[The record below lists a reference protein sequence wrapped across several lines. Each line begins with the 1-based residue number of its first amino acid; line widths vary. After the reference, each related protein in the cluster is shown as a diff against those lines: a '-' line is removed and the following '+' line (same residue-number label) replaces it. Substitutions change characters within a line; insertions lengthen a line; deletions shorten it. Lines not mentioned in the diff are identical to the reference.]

1 LRYHRL
7 SHYLARQFGSRVW
20 KLSLDAGFDCPNRD
34 GTLGRGGCI
43 FCDPAAFS
51 PSRRQPAGSITGQI
65 DAAIERLRG
74 RRDAKCLSKID
85 SAVLWCSRPG
95 CLGRRDA
102 RTTIY
107 SWTGTKGFLAYFQP
121 ATNTYAPVDRLRA
134 VYEEALAHPAVVGL
148 AIGTRPDC
156 VGDDVLDL
164 LAELSRRAW
173 LTVEY
178 GLQTIHDRSLDWLR
192 RGHHYDAFLDAV
204 ARSRRRGL
212 RVGAHVILGLPGET
226 ADDMTAT
233 ARELARLRIDA
244 VKIHNLYVV
253 RDTPLADALARG
265 ELALATLDEHVE
277 RVVNFLEH
285 LPPDCV
291 IERLSGDAPAAYL
304 VAPAWCARKAAVRAA
319 VETELLRRD
328 TWQGR
333 LFADKENIE

>member
-1 LRYHRL
+1 MASTKTTPSRPAPAWYSNGLRYHRL
-7 SHYLARQFGSRVW
+7 SRYLARQFGSRVW

-34 GTLGRGGCI
+34 GTLGRGGCV

-51 PSRRQPAGSITGQI
+51 PSRRQPAGSITRQI
-65 DAAIERLRG
+65 DAAIERLRRHRDIG
-74 RRDAKCLSKID
+74 R
-85 SAVLWCSRPG
+85 
-95 CLGRRDA
+95 
-102 RTTIY
+102 
-107 SWTGTKGFLAYFQP
+107 FLAYFQP

-173 LTVEY
+173 LTVEF

-265 ELALATLDEHVE
+265 EVALATLDEHVE

-285 LPPDCV
+285 LPPNCV

-304 VAPAWCARKAAVRAA
+304 VAPAWCARKGAVRAA
-319 VETELLRRD
+319 VEAELLRRD
-328 TWQGR
+328 TRQGR

>member
-34 GTLGRGGCI
+34 GTLGRGGCV

-51 PSRRQPAGSITGQI
+51 PSRRQPAGSITRQI

-74 RRDAKCLSKID
+74 RRDI
-85 SAVLWCSRPG
+85 
-95 CLGRRDA
+95 GR
-102 RTTIY
+102 
-107 SWTGTKGFLAYFQP
+107 FLAYFQP

-212 RVGAHVILGLPGET
+212 RVGAHVILDLPGET

-285 LPPDCV
+285 LPPNCV

-319 VETELLRRD
+319 VEAELLRRD

-333 LFADKENIE
+333 LFVDKENIE